1 MTEASAPSK
10 SAPGKSQED
19 RDRDILRARAEAL
32 ARPLAALIDRSNDA
46 EFATFSVDG
55 DRYAVETAFVR
66 EVLPI
71 PEITP
76 LPGRARVLVGVTSLR
91 GEIVPVAA
99 LGRLFG
105 GAGSPLPAASYLVIL
120 GQARTE
126 VGILATE
133 IGEVYTVDP
142 SELSSAGRERA
153 LTRGVTRDGLVV
165 LEGGALLSEPRLSVD
180 DDDAQEHPAG

>member
-1 MTEASAPSK
+1 MTEGSAPSK
-10 SAPGKSQED
+10 SAPAKRQED
-19 RDRDILRARAEAL
+19 HDRDILRTRAEAL
-32 ARPLAALIDRSNDA
+32 ARPPAAQIDRSNDT
-46 EFATFSVDG
+46 EFASFSVDG
-55 DRYAVETAFVR
+55 DRYAVETSFVR
-66 EVLPI
+66 EVLPL

-105 GAGSPLPAASYLVIL
+105 GAGSPLPAASYLVVL
-120 GQARTE
+120 GQARAE
-126 VGILATE
+126 VGVLATE
-133 IGEVYTVDP
+133 IGEAYMLDP
-142 SELSSAGRERA
+142 SELSSARRERA

-165 LEGGALLSEPRLSVD
+165 LEGVALLSDPRLSVE